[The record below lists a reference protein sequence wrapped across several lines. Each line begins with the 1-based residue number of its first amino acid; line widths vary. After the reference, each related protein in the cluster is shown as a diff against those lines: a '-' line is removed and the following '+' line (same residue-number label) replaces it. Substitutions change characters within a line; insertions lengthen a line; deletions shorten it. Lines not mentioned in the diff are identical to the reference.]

1 MYLITNIFL
10 FLFSFLILF
19 FSSSF
24 LVENLKQ
31 ISRFL
36 KWKEFVVSFF
46 TIALATTIPNLVIDT
61 ISALNKVSNLAF
73 GDVVGTNICDLTLIV
88 GLSAIISK
96 AGLSVP
102 SRTVQGSAIFT
113 ILVGILPILLVLDG
127 NLNKI
132 DGILLLC
139 AFFLYLS
146 WLFQKRE
153 RFEKVYDKEGG
164 SQNLKT
170 FLKNLIFF
178 IFSGILLY
186 FAGQQIVKSAIFF
199 SNYFNLDLSIIGIL
213 IVGLGNA
220 LPELTFTLQAARKSQ
235 DWFIVG
241 DVMGS
246 VILTATLVLGIAVL
260 ISPIENLN
268 LSPFFVGRIF
278 LLISALFFLIFIKT
292 GRKITPKEGYFL
304 ILIYFLFLLFEILT
318 QIWLK

>member
-1 MYLITNIFL
+1 MDLITNIFL
-10 FLFSFLILF
+10 FLFSFFILF

-24 LVENLKQ
+24 LVESLKK

-46 TIALATTIPNLVIDT
+46 TIALGTTIPDLVVGT
-61 ISALNKVSNLAF
+61 ISALHKVSNLAF
-73 GDVVGTNICDLTLIV
+73 GDVVGANICDLTLII

-113 ILVGILPILLVLDG
+113 ILVAILPILLILDG
-127 NLNKI
+127 NLNRT
-132 DGILLLC
+132 DGILLLI
-139 AFFLYLS
+139 AFLFYIS

-153 RFEKVYDKEGG
+153 RFEKIYDKED

-178 IFSGILLY
+178 IFSAILLY
-186 FAGQQIVKSAIFF
+186 FAGRQIVKSAIFF

-246 VILTATLVLGIAVL
+246 VILTATLVLGIVIL
-260 ISPIENLN
+260 IYPVENLQ
-268 LSPFFVGRIF
+268 LPPFFVARIF
-278 LLISALFFLIFIKT
+278 LLISALFFLLFIKT
-292 GRKITPKEGYFL
+292 GRKITKREASFL
-304 ILIYFLFLLFEILT
+304 ILIYFLFLSIEILT
-318 QIWLK
+318 QIGVK

>member
-1 MYLITNIFL
+1 MDLATNIFL

-24 LVENLKQ
+24 LVESLKN

-46 TIALATTIPNLVIDT
+46 TIAIATTIPNFVIDI

-73 GDVVGTNICDLTLIV
+73 GDVIGTNICDLTLII

-96 AGLSVP
+96 AGLSVH

-113 ILVGILPILLVLDG
+113 ILVAILPILLILDG

-139 AFFLYLS
+139 AFFIYLS
-146 WLFQKRE
+146 WLFQKKE
-153 RFEKVYDKEGG
+153 RFEKVYDKGEE
-164 SQNLKT
+164 SQNPKT
-170 FLKNLIFF
+170 FLKNLLYF
-178 IFSGILLY
+178 IFSAISLY
-186 FAGQQIVKSAIFF
+186 FAGQQIVRSAIFF

-246 VILTATLVLGIAVL
+246 VILTATLVLGIVVL
-260 ISPIENLN
+260 ISPVENLN

-278 LLISALFFLIFIKT
+278 LLISALLFLIFIKT
-292 GRKITPKEGYFL
+292 GRKITPKEGYLL
-304 ILIYFLFLLFEILT
+304 ILIYFLFLLFEIST
-318 QIWLK
+318 QMRLK